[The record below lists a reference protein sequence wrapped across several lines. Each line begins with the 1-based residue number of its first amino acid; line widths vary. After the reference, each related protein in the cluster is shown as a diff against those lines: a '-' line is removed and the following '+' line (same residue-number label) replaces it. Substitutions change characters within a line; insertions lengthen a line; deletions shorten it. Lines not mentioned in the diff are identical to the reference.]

1 MLIYLLVRE
10 KITFRPCQ
18 RKLCEHVYLYK
29 REELLEHVDDEVELV
44 LVVGKLNQD
53 RMADQVITNILK
65 N

>member
-10 KITFRPCQ
+10 KITSRPF
-18 RKLCEHVYLYK
+18 EHVYLYK

-44 LVVGKLNQD
+44 LVVGKVNQD

>member
-1 MLIYLLVRE
+1 MFRE
-10 KITFRPCQ
+10 
-18 RKLCEHVYLYK
+18 LCEHVYLYK

-44 LVVGKLNQD
+44 LVVGKVNQD